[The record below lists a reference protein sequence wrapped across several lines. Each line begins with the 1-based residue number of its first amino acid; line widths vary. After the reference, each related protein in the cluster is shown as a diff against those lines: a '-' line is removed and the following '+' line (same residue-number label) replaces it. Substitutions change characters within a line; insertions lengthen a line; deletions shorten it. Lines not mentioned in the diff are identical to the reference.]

1 MPYCYIHELQKLKF
15 SLISSCVQTV
25 YFHSEQVQFRN
36 GLIFYYFLYHI
47 DFYNRLSFSCATEE
61 EEDSSQ
67 SETLPQETNSVSK
80 DKGKTVRSV
89 VRIINTQYNSIHP
102 SFIWNQD
109 LPDQES
115 NHSRLNYVAHL
126 SSQQFSVKKINIP
139 R

>member
-1 MPYCYIHELQKLKF
+1 M
-15 SLISSCVQTV
+15 
-25 YFHSEQVQFRN
+25 
-36 GLIFYYFLYHI
+36 GLIFYYFLYHY

-89 VRIINTQYNSIHP
+89 VRIINAQYNSIHP

-109 LPDQES
+109 LPDQGS
-115 NHSRLNYVAHL
+115 NHSRFNYVARL